1 MANSESFLEE
11 VAEEVRRDRLF
22 RFFKKY
28 GWLFIIVILL
38 AICASIFLE
47 WNKNSS
53 TLKARNNGDLLA
65 EAVKESE
72 KGDLILL
79 SPGCSS
85 TDMFSDYR
93 ERGDRFKELIQRT

>member
-1 MANSESFLEE
+1 MANPESFLEE

-65 EAVKESE
+65 QAVKESE
-72 KGDLILL
+72 KGKDDNSELPVEVPTPENI
-79 SPGCSS
+79 
-85 TDMFSDYR
+85 DK
-93 ERGDRFKELIQRT
+93 EEIRG